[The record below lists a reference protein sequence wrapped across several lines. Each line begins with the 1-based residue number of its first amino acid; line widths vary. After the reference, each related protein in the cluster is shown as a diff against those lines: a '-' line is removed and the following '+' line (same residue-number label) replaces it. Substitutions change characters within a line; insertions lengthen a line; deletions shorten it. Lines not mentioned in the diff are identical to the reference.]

1 MSVER
6 SSVEKEANKLIAK
19 AFGILVSDYS
29 KYAVQPTSAHIYHA
43 FNVASDMLF
52 TASSQQMKETQ
63 VPLWDPEHSGL

>member
-19 AFGILVSDYS
+19 AFGILVADYA
-29 KYAVQPTSAHIYHA
+29 KYATQPTSAHIYHA

-52 TASSQQMKETQ
+52 NASSSQMKETQ
-63 VPLWDPEHSGL
+63 IPLWEQEQSGL